1 MAEKQKRGTNK
12 VIEKQKSMD
21 DYVTKKMNKKTER
34 SSEEAKNKTNKQKTN
49 KKQKQ
54 KQTQKTLGKP
64 IPENRDYKSEEEL
77 RKKK

>member
-1 MAEKQKRGTNK
+1 MLKWHIYT
-12 VIEKQKSMD
+12 
-21 DYVTKKMNKKTER
+21 
-34 SSEEAKNKTNKQKTN
+34 SSLHGQRKLKNLSKAKNKTNKQKTN

>member
-34 SSEEAKNKTNKQKTN
+34 SSEEAKNKTNKQKT
-49 KKQKQ
+49 
-54 KQTQKTLGKP
+54 KTKTNSKNP
-64 IPENRDYKSEEEL
+64 
-77 RKKK
+77 RKTYPRK